1 MTNSSNKGS
10 SSESSNNTEQNMTS
24 DRRDVA
30 SQGSSLSGSTE
41 RNNAA
46 TEKAIHPDRQNSGK
60 SSPGNVPSGDSDADE
75 TVDQDPGERQKE
87 NQNDKKDD
95 GLAA

>member
-1 MTNSSNKGS
+1 MTNSSN
-10 SSESSNNTEQNMTS
+10 EETNNTEQNATS
-24 DRRDVA
+24 DRPDVA
-30 SQGSSLSGSTE
+30 SQGSSLSGSTQ

-46 TEKAIHPDRQNSGK
+46 TEKAIHPDRQ
-60 SSPGNVPSGDSDADE
+60 DSDEASSRDSEADE